1 MNIAAYYHKAILAAM
16 DAHLGR
22 KTRRLMTLKLEVET
36 IEQKVYA
43 LNYERQ
49 LENELA
55 DFQRLVTD
63 HKRDL
68 RLAGHVKHRE
78 AA

>member
-1 MNIAAYYHKAILAAM
+1 MSIYHKTMIQLI
-16 DAHLGR
+16 DWHLGR
-22 KTRRLMTLKLEVET
+22 KTRRLMTLKLEVQT
-36 IEQKVYA
+36 LEQKVFA

-68 RLAGHVKHRE
+68 RLTGHAKIRE

>member
-1 MNIAAYYHKAILAAM
+1 MNIATYYHKAMLAVM

-22 KTRRLMTLKLEVET
+22 KTRQLMTLKLEAET
-36 IEQKVYA
+36 LEQTVYA
-43 LNYERQ
+43 LNHERQ

-68 RLAGHVKHRE
+68 RLTGHAKIRE

>member
-1 MNIAAYYHKAILAAM
+1 MNIATYYHKAMIAVM

-22 KTRRLMTLKLEVET
+22 KTRQLMTLKLEVET
-36 IEQKVYA
+36 LEQKVYA

-55 DFQRLVTD
+55 DFQRLLTN

-68 RLAGHVKHRE
+68 RLTGHAKIRE

>member
-1 MNIAAYYHKAILAAM
+1 MNIYRKALLRII
-16 DAHLGR
+16 DAHLGF

-36 IEQKVYA
+36 LEQKVYA

-68 RLAGHVKHRE
+68 RLTGHINQKK

>member
-1 MNIAAYYHKAILAAM
+1 MNIAAYYHKAMLAVM

-22 KTRRLMTLKLEVET
+22 KTRQLMTLKLNVET
-36 IEQKVYA
+36 VQEKVYA

-55 DFQRLVTD
+55 DFQRLITD
-63 HKRDL
+63 HKRDV
-68 RLAGHVKHRE
+68 RLTGHVKNRE

>member
-1 MNIAAYYHKAILAAM
+1 MNPYHKTIIRLI
-16 DAHLGR
+16 DWHLGR

-36 IEQKVYA
+36 LEQKVYA

-55 DFQRLVTD
+55 DFQRLVTE

-68 RLAGHVKHRE
+68 RLTGHAKHRE